1 MKVLTVVAALMAML
15 LSVPAHAGFDECF
28 VRAAQKRKL
37 DVNLLRAIAK
47 VESGFQ
53 PHVVNKTSYAIGL
66 MQIMPFHL
74 GWLSKYGIYERDL
87 FDACTNINVAAVLLA
102 DFVRMYGDTW
112 RAVGAYGA
120 GIKPDKERARNEYAG
135 LVKKAYEKITDPGKQ
150 PSSRVTSPAPKLP
163 ARPFMLVLE

>member
-1 MKVLTVVAALMAML
+1 MLAAIL

-28 VRAAQKRKL
+28 VSAAQKRKL

-47 VESGFQ
+47 VESDFQ
-53 PHVVNKTSYAIGL
+53 PHAVNKTSYAIGL

-74 GWLSKYGIYERDL
+74 GWLRKYEIYERDL

-112 RAVGAYGA
+112 RAVGA
-120 GIKPDKERARNEYAG
+120 
-135 LVKKAYEKITDPGKQ
+135 
-150 PSSRVTSPAPKLP
+150 
-163 ARPFMLVLE
+163 